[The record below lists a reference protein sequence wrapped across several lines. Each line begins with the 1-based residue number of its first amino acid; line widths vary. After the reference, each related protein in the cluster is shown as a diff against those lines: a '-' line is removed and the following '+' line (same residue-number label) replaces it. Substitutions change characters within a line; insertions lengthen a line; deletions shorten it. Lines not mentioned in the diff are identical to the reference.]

1 MSHGLSDAST
11 AVADLPPTESGGAAG
26 DHREEQR
33 RRIVEAAATCF
44 ARDGFHGTSMQRICA
59 EAGMSPGA
67 LYRYF
72 RSKEELI
79 AALVTGERAE
89 RSAMFDVIRTAPSVI
104 GGLFAC
110 LAEYLGKDDACARL
124 SPEITAEAIR
134 NEALRIAMAP
144 AEDEMRAEL
153 EQALA
158 RGVAIGEIAP
168 EHDLSDVLVML
179 QAIGDGLFL
188 HQQLNP
194 QWDIARRLPAFEV
207 MIRQMLGPHLA
218 TSPARPDR
226 EV

>member
-1 MSHGLSDAST
+1 MSHGLSD
-11 AVADLPPTESGGAAG
+11 PTPALAEAPHPESGGAIG

-79 AALVTGERAE
+79 AAIVMGERDE
-89 RSAMFDVIRTAPSVI
+89 RTQMFDIIRGSESVI
-104 GGLFAC
+104 SGLMAC
-110 LAEYLGKDDACARL
+110 LGEFLAKDDASARL
-124 SPEITAEAIR
+124 CPEITAEAIR
-134 NEALRIAMAP
+134 NEKLRAAMAP
-144 AEDEMRAEL
+144 AEDELRAEL
-153 EQALA
+153 QQALVRA
-158 RGVAIGEIAP
+158 VKGGEIAP

-179 QAIGDGLFL
+179 QAIGDGLML

-194 QWDIARRLPAFEV
+194 QWEISARLPAFEELL
-207 MIRQMLGPHLA
+207 RRMLAP
-218 TSPARPDR
+218 RPDR
-226 EV
+226 QG